1 MSPQNDRVLSR
12 VGARELTWEEATRV
26 IGARRVLP
34 TDTVCTFPSPANPKG
49 DGDQSLGE
57 CS

>member
-1 MSPQNDRVLSR
+1 MSSQNNRVLSR
-12 VGARELTWEEATRV
+12 LGARELTWEETNRV
-26 IGARRVLP
+26 IGAGRVLP